1 MELSKKE
8 TICIAR
14 HLIAQHR
21 QMVFD
26 KISDTTE
33 ACSQCDFALDCSK
46 SHYLWE
52 STYQKIVNNSGLK
65 FSLREGQYPLV
76 PYDK

>member
-1 MELSKKE
+1 MKLSNKE

-14 HLIAQHR
+14 HLTAQHR
-21 QMVFD
+21 QMVYG
-26 KISDTTE
+26 KVSDTTE
-33 ACSQCDFALDCSK
+33 ACSNCDFVLDCNS
-46 SHYLWE
+46 SHFLWE
-52 STYQKIVNNSGLK
+52 LVYQKVVNCSGLK